1 MAYLLGGFVMALAI
15 SGLISRLAQR
25 LFFRSADGWQRPLV
39 PNVMALVI
47 GTVLNAY
54 GLAEEGGPP
63 QYLSALILY
72 VPAVLV
78 WIVVD
83 SVRARKAQ
91 TSNNA

>member
-25 LFFRSADGWQRPLV
+25 VFFRSAAGWKRSLV

-54 GLAEEGGPP
+54 GLADEGGPP
-63 QYLSALILY
+63 QYMAALILY

-83 SVRARKAQ
+83 SVRVRKAQ
-91 TSNNA
+91 ASHNA